1 MTTYGLIHGAH
12 HGSWCWDFLVPE
24 LEARGHR
31 ALAVD
36 LPADDPSAGVSRY
49 AEIAL
54 TAFEGA
60 DDDFVVVGHSLG
72 GLTAPIV
79 AARRS
84 ARHLVFLTAPVPQPG
99 QSFNDQ
105 ARTEP
110 PRAASGSDKIDN
122 GDGTMSRTDDESIR
136 LYYHD
141 CSEERR
147 RYALARLRRQS
158 VAPHAEV
165 SPLSSLP
172 DVSTTYIMCTD
183 DRSLRPE
190 YQRFMAR
197 ERLGLEPVE
206 LVSSHSPFLSRPAEL
221 ADVLAGLS

>member
-1 MTTYGLIHGAH
+1 MHSVTTYGLIHGAH

-31 ALAVD
+31 AVPVD
-36 LPADDPSAGVSRY
+36 LPVDDPSAGLSRY
-49 AEIAL
+49 AEVAL
-54 TAFEGA
+54 SAFA
-60 DDDFVVVGHSLG
+60 DAGDDLVVVGHSLG

-79 AARRS
+79 AARRPTW
-84 ARHLVFLTAPVPQPG
+84 HLVFLAAPVPAPG
-99 QSFNDQ
+99 QSFNNQ
-105 ARTEP
+105 ARGDP
-110 PRAASGSDKIDN
+110 PRAVAGSDKIDN
-122 GDGTMSRTDDESIR
+122 GDGTMSRTEDESIR
-136 LYYHD
+136 IYYHD

-147 RYALARLRRQS
+147 RYALRRQS

-165 SPLSSLP
+165 SPLTSLP

-190 YQRFMAR
+190 YQRFMAH

-206 LVSSHSPFLSRPAEL
+206 LASSHSPFLSRPAEL
-221 ADVLAGLS
+221 AEVLAELS